1 MDTLHAKAEW
11 ERVGERWF
19 RKTQQYT
26 SVFDESLDLDNYI
39 VAGAPYGGALGMLP
53 CSYASIEA
61 FCLAQD
67 EFFLILPKL
76 ADFWPLILQRCG
88 LMRLNSRPIGPVS
101 RPSRL

>member
-39 VAGAPYGGALGMLP
+39 VAGAPYGGALG
-53 CSYASIEA
+53 
-61 FCLAQD
+61 
-67 EFFLILPKL
+67 K
-76 ADFWPLILQRCG
+76 
-88 LMRLNSRPIGPVS
+88 
-101 RPSRL
+101 PSPPSAICAANGDCDDNQLTTTF